1 MENAAKACALAQ
13 IWNVRGDGPPGD
25 FVFVSVS
32 DGVGVGIALGGDVL
46 RGRHNVAGEFG
57 HLPLDIA
64 RPPCACGANG
74 CWEAHVSNLATLAR
88 YTGLPLLPGAPLPL
102 ALTKLQVADVIE
114 HARATDH
121 RANTA
126 QLPARR

>member
-1 MENAAKACALAQ
+1 
-13 IWNVRGDGPPGD
+13 VRGDAPPGD

-64 RPPCACGANG
+64 GPPCACGCGKPTSVVRWADRANG
-74 CWEAHVSNLATLAR
+74 LSKGQAMRFISGHQHRVYNSKGSNFHTPEWFL
-88 YTGLPLLPGAPLPL
+88 
-102 ALTKLQVADVIE
+102 
-114 HARATDH
+114 
-121 RANTA
+121 
-126 QLPARR
+126 RRQA